1 MVAGASVRFR
11 CVDGVD
17 VGPDE
22 YPLNTSVA
30 KLKALLV
37 EQLKGREDVK
47 TPPRSGADLKLIHGG
62 KILENGKTLADYK
75 LEAGVD
81 EDGDPVI
88 TTVLLWIRPEG
99 VAPARE
105 EEKDEKDFQKGCAC
119 VIS

>member
-1 MVAGASVRFR
+1 M
-11 CVDGVD
+11 
-17 VGPDE
+17 
-22 YPLNTSVA
+22 
-30 KLKALLV
+30 
-37 EQLKGREDVK
+37 
-47 TPPRSGADLKLIHGG
+47 
-62 KILENGKTLADYK
+62 
-75 LEAGVD
+75 D

>member
-1 MVAGASVRFR
+1 MVASHALTVRTP
-11 CVDGVD
+11 CTSLDGVTTTC
-17 VGPDE
+17 
-22 YPLNTSVA
+22 N
-30 KLKALLV
+30 
-37 EQLKGREDVK
+37 R
-47 TPPRSGADLKLIHGG
+47 GG
-62 KILENGKTLADYK
+62 LSSPAHADYK